1 MNTRT
6 LDEATRR
13 QRQEA
18 IGLFIQPEMTL
29 ATHTKQDDIMQENS
43 VSNISNKSRA
53 AKTLEHL
60 SQPPTFREVAI
71 HEAKKAAF
79 WVPVLATTLLGTLWV
94 NKRFIL
100 KAATRV

>member
-1 MNTRT
+1 MNTHT

-18 IGLFIQPEMTL
+18 IGLFTQPEMTL
-29 ATHTKQDDIMQENS
+29 TTHTQKADTMQENS
-43 VSNISNKSRA
+43 TPSISNKSRA

-71 HEAKKAAF
+71 YEMKKAAV
-79 WVPVLATTLLGTLWV
+79 WAPLLATTLLGTLWV